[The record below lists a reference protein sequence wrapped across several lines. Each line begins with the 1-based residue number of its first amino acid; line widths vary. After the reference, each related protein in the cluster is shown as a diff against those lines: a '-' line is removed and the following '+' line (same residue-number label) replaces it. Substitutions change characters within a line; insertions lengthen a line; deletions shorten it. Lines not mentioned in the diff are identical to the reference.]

1 MEEVVV
7 KYYNFQLITMTDT
20 SDLIYVYSQ
29 VPVDV
34 PLRELENRWHKECLD
49 KNLNAYITENGDDK
63 ITCVS
68 MLGHP
73 FDTKDDGYMNTS
85 VVFHILVVAPMY
97 TVYKL
102 TDKEKEKTAETWKI
116 ADTDSFNLLEFLQWK
131 ENGEEHEIPF
141 HSFQKECLVQ
151 KVQFL
156 SERSANRTISKDLLK
171 GKKCWYSNTHNLIDE
186 FVYKSRLQQCSTKN
200 CNNLSGR
207 LFSQETGTVP
217 ICSKCRPNDRHVGEN
232 IRTPKVLDLSRL
244 DSVENPEDFV
254 FCKPK
259 HIVDK
264 EYITFSLPED
274 LPFISGNVKLDQQAI
289 DCFSRYSKVAVFD
302 IETIPIDSENKKIP
316 DEIITIQIVLTVNKK
331 LTDLVIITRN
341 LPACWES
348 GGIKNTKEFFSAV
361 LNEEQLKGV
370 QKEDGSFV
378 DIKVFHSKSEKQLLR
393 VFEEFV
399 LKYKPHFLVSFNGE
413 GFDFKMLIRSSFA
426 LNMMSSPQD
435 PRSIAEKLDHLKHN
449 IIQRLNSSGTVLSPQ
464 LRESLQRP
472 HGKLCSGLISD
483 KDLTLDYDV
492 FPCTISVDLFKLE
505 QSSLKDAC
513 KKRNVDIGK
522 LEGVSHVDIPK
533 LYYQKDIRFW
543 QYGLIDSLAT
553 EQLLR
558 KVWFQAI
565 EVFPELEGL
574 VGTPW
579 NLSMSRKKTQNAIT
593 TQYIQ
598 YISNR
603 FLTPAIIRPKGLL
616 AKYTVKQLVSYFFE
630 DIDPVEPNA
639 VQIITDFTNGHCKC
653 NTSFKKY
660 EKQFGSIMSNKP
672 ITMNLLRKVIMFD
685 RNHNIKKG
693 EDFSTKNA
701 CIILHYLS
709 RWVKYPEDV
718 LLREKEFS
726 SLVRKYQSKY
736 TKPSV
741 QETRGLQLAKYLAYL
756 LQVRVNLSP
765 YEEHKLLWKSYSEF
779 YKTDAVVGDLKT
791 FTKKHHREILQL
803 VLRKKSL
810 FRHRSLEEGTSID
823 NVTECF
829 DPLKLSMLTFDGAL
843 ILYKGDDSESEEED
857 NDMDEDEEDFIEEEE
872 DLKEMWWSPNEKTD
886 SSSSKLLDRKPTY
899 VFPPPQKGEQLIKR
913 GINLDDIVVVYDFK
927 SQYPYSMISINL
939 GKDTH
944 VSTSTVYACLSY
956 LQELYP
962 SQSMQ
967 QLCLLLTTKYLHCC
981 HTRRIDDTYGLEK
994 YVSDKEY
1001 VAKNYVFFIKMLTS
1015 VQNVQF
1021 MLEIES
1027 RVTDKKKSQDSSL
1040 SPSERKMYANRSE
1053 TKKITINSRYGLIQS
1068 TIDPRFQPTV
1078 TGMGRKS
1085 IRKVTSCLRQHMDT
1099 REFYGD
1105 SVTGYTPVLLKGS
1118 DGTVVLTQFNNV
1130 EPDDVKW
1137 IKYPVGTKEELP
1149 LNPNSYQVQTHE
1161 GWQNVIRIIRHKT
1174 TKKIYRV
1181 TTNKGVVDV
1190 TEDHSLMTKKLEQM
1204 SPMRLVPHETLLWT
1218 LPENVFEEEQ
1228 ICIQMSATQASTEFP
1243 LNKKRAF
1250 LLGVY
1255 FVIGN
1260 KGGKRWSMTFS
1271 EKYKTTLL
1279 QCQEILLE
1287 EFQCN
1292 SHVEFLATGDYTR
1305 VILCNNICRFLN
1317 YTHKYNNVLSRD
1329 TDKNSTAME
1338 LWCDKNCFVWN
1349 GEKNVKVVPNIILS
1363 SHNKNFQDSFFQGV
1377 KKVLKHPLRFTT
1389 SYQITTQSFIVLLQQ
1404 LWYSIGI
1411 STPSDNTYEIVWKKN
1426 IEDLKDADLMV
1437 QSVVEIFDTDTSQY
1451 VYDIETSVG
1460 TFHAGIGGL
1469 VLKNTDSCFIYKRGL
1484 SPFNMVKMSCNE
1496 MYEKLLFEKLLN
1508 ISLEEFEE
1516 QIYKKHYPVQ
1526 DLVPRKI
1533 REAASSVMHQL
1544 CVKLESQLSST
1555 YLELEAEKTLNP
1567 IILPTAKRYIAYNG
1581 VAQKILTKGLS
1592 LNNKSASKLT
1602 KEILSFLINLC
1613 IDSWNYFEIASGLY
1627 HKLGS
1632 CFLEQINKADENV
1645 LDLISKPI
1653 SIDLQKL
1660 KKGSKQQRLL
1670 TRMSKEGINFL
1681 FDKVHL
1687 KVVPIEPIDG
1697 DTGWS
1702 LYAVGEQK
1710 GLSPTQ
1716 LHLIKAKFDVM
1727 QEIMVILTSTFC
1739 KEICEPFT
1747 KLIVNEYYPERYSPH
1762 DFKRLHKIQPQKT
1775 PAASFSSILKLSKTK
1790 KERGDI
1796 KSFLFPSKLC
1806 PSLQQKRTEVFRDR
1820 FNKKDSQNVPKKQLQ
1835 ITDIFGPFKRTSSEM
1850 SDNDAPCTNCK
1861 KVRI

>member
-1 MEEVVV
+1 M
-7 KYYNFQLITMTDT
+7 MTDT
-20 SDLIYVYSQ
+20 SDLVYVYSQ
-29 VPVDV
+29 VPVEV

-49 KNLNAYITENGDDK
+49 RNLNAYITENGDEK
-63 ITCVS
+63 ITCIS

-73 FDTKDDGYMNTS
+73 FKTKDAGYMDTS
-85 VVFHILVVAPMY
+85 TVLHILVVAPMY

-102 TDKEKEKTAETWKI
+102 TDKEKEKTAESWKI

-171 GKKCWYSNTHNLIDE
+171 GKQCWYSNTHNVIDE
-186 FVYKSRLQQCSTKN
+186 FVYKSRLQQCSTRN

-207 LFSQETGTVP
+207 LFTQETGTVP
-217 ICSKCRPNDRHVGEN
+217 ICLKCRPNDRHVGEN
-232 IRTPKVLDLSRL
+232 IRTPKIIDLSRL
-244 DSVENPEDFV
+244 DSVGNPKDLI
-254 FCKPK
+254 FCKPN
-259 HIVDK
+259 HIVTT
-264 EYITFSLPED
+264 EYITFSLPEN

-302 IETIPIDSENKKIP
+302 IETIPIDSKNKKIP

-341 LPACWES
+341 LPSCWKS
-348 GGIKNTKEFFSAV
+348 GGIKNTQEFLSSV
-361 LNEEQLKGV
+361 LNEDQLKGL

-378 DIKVFHSKSEKQLLR
+378 PLKVFYSKSEKHLLT
-393 VFEEFV
+393 VFEQFV
-399 LKYKPHFLVSFNGE
+399 LTYKPHFLVSFNGE

-426 LNMMSSPQD
+426 LNMLSSPQD
-435 PRSIAEKLDHLKHN
+435 PRSIAEKLDHLKRN
-449 IIQRLNSSGTVLSPQ
+449 IIQRLNSSGTVLSPR
-464 LRESLQRP
+464 LRESFQRP
-472 HGKLCSGLISD
+472 NGKLCSGLISD

-492 FPCTISVDLFKLE
+492 FPCTLSVDLFKLE

-513 KKRNVDIGK
+513 AKRNVDIGK
-522 LEGVSHVDIPK
+522 LQGVSHVDIPK
-533 LYYQKDIRFW
+533 LYYQQDIKFW
-543 QYGLIDSLAT
+543 QYALIDVLAT
-553 EQLLR
+553 EQLLQ

-603 FLTPAIIRPKGLL
+603 FLTTAIIRPKGLL

-660 EKQFGSIMSNKP
+660 EKQFGSTMSNKP
-672 ITMNLLRKVIMFD
+672 VTLDLIRKLVTFD

-718 LLREKEFS
+718 LMRDKEVFA
-726 SLVRKYQSKY
+726 LIRKYQSKY

-741 QETRGLQLAKYLAYL
+741 QETRGLQMAKYIAYM
-756 LQVRVNLSP
+756 LQVTVNLSP
-765 YEEHKLLWKSYSEF
+765 YEQHKILWKSYNEF
-779 YKTDAVVGDLKT
+779 YKTDGMVGDLKT
-791 FTKKHHREILQL
+791 FTKKHHQEILQL
-803 VLRKKSL
+803 VLRKKML
-810 FRHRSLEEGTSID
+810 FRHRTLEAGTSID
-823 NVTECF
+823 DVTECF

-857 NDMDEDEEDFIEEEE
+857 NDMDEDEDSVDQEDC
-872 DLKEMWWSPNEKTD
+872 KQMWWAPNEKGD
-886 SSSSKLLDRKPTY
+886 NSSSKLIDRKPTQI
-899 VFPPPQKGEQLIKR
+899 FPPPQKGEQLIKR

-944 VSTSTVYACLSY
+944 VSTSTVYECLSY
-956 LQELYP
+956 LRELYP
-962 SQSMQ
+962 SQSME

-1085 IRKVTSCLRQHMDT
+1085 IRRVTSCLRQHMDT

-1105 SVTGYTPVLLKGS
+1105 SVTGYTPILLKGR
-1118 DGTVVLTQFNNV
+1118 DGTIVLTQFNNI
-1130 EPDDVKW
+1130 EPDHVKW
-1137 IKYPVGTKEELP
+1137 IKYSTGTKEELP

-1161 GWQNVIRIIRHKT
+1161 GWQKVIRIIRHKT

-1181 TTNKGVVDV
+1181 TTKKGVVDV
-1190 TEDHSLMTKKLEQM
+1190 TEDHSLMTKNLEQM
-1204 SPMRLVPHETLLWT
+1204 SPVSLVPQESLLWT
-1218 LPENVFEEEQ
+1218 LPENVYEDEE
-1228 ICIQMSATQASTEFP
+1228 ICIEVSPTQASTEFP

-1255 FVIGN
+1255 FILGN
-1260 KGGKRWSMTFS
+1260 KATNSWSMTFA

-1287 EFQCN
+1287 EFRCN
-1292 SHVEFLATGDYTR
+1292 SHIEFLATGNYTK
-1305 VILCNNICRFLN
+1305 VGLGNNCRFLD
-1317 YTHKYNNVLSRD
+1317 YM
-1329 TDKNSTAME
+1329 DKNSTTME
-1338 LWCDKNCFVWN
+1338 VWCDKNCFVWN
-1349 GEKNVKVVPNIILS
+1349 GEKKVKVVPNIILS
-1363 SHNKNFQDSFFQGV
+1363 SHNKNIQQSFFEGV
-1377 KKVLKHPLRFTT
+1377 KKVLNHPLRFTT

-1404 LWYSIGI
+1404 LWYSIGV
-1411 STPSDNTYEIVWKKN
+1411 STPSADTYEIIWKKN
-1426 IEDLKDADLMV
+1426 IEPLKDPDLMV
-1437 QSVVEIFDTDTSQY
+1437 QSVVQICDTDTSQY

-1484 SPFNMVKMSCNE
+1484 SPFNMVKMSCKE

-1533 REAASSVMHQL
+1533 REAASSVMHKL
-1544 CVKLESQLSST
+1544 CVKLESHLSST

-1592 LNNKSASKLT
+1592 LNNKSASKLS

-1613 IDSWNYFEIASGLY
+1613 VDSSDYFEIASGLY

-1632 CFLEQINKADENV
+1632 CFLEQINKADEKI

-1653 SIDLQKL
+1653 SIDLQKV

-1670 TRMSKEGINFL
+1670 TRMSKEGITFL

-1697 DTGWS
+1697 DTDWS

-1716 LHLIKAKFDVM
+1716 LNLIKSKFDVM
-1727 QEIMVILTSTFC
+1727 QEIMVILRATFC

-1747 KLIVNEYYPERYSPH
+1747 RLIINEYYSDSYSPQ

-1775 PAASFSSILKLSKTK
+1775 ASVSFSSILKLSKTK
-1790 KERGDI
+1790 KQGENI

-1806 PSLQQKRTEVFRDR
+1806 SFVQQKQTKVFHDR
-1820 FNKKDSQNVPKKQLQ
+1820 FNNKDAQNVPKKQLQ
-1835 ITDIFGPFKRTSSEM
+1835 ITDLFGPFKRTSSQM
-1850 SDNDAPCTNCK
+1850 SDIDVPCSNGK
-1861 KVRI
+1861 KVCR